1 MIETPP
7 VSPVPDV
14 APVAVSFEVDGMTC
28 ASCAVRIERV
38 LGKQAGVESAV
49 VNYTGAEAVV
59 KLDPSANVGE
69 LTAAIDKLGYHLTE
83 RLPDDDREAP
93 THRYERE
100 FLFQRRNLAWAAVF
114 TIPLIL
120 VMLLGDG
127 SNGAKVAMW
136 VLATP
141 VVFVFGWQFHRN
153 ALLRLRALD
162 TSMDTLVSMGTL
174 AAYGYSVWAVF
185 AEEKVFFETAALIIT
200 FILLGRFFEARAKGS
215 ASQAISRLLEL
226 GAKEARILRN
236 GVETLVP
243 AETVRP
249 GDLMVIN
256 PGEKVPTDGRINAG
270 RSSFDESL
278 LTGES
283 LPVDKGP
290 DDLVFGATIN
300 HQGRVIVEATAVGTD
315 TALSQIARMVESAQA
330 SKAPAQRLA
339 DRVSSIFVPI
349 VIVASL
355 ATGIVWLAVSGEVET
370 ALRNA
375 VAVLIIACPCALGLA
390 TPTAIMVGS
399 GRGAE
404 LGILF
409 KTAEVF
415 ERTRTVDTIAFDKTG
430 TITTGRMTVDTM
442 ETTVDPDRFLTL
454 VASLESASGHPVA
467 RALTLAAEEQ
477 GLALHPP
484 TEVEELAGGGIRGT
498 VDSTAVAVGSTTLI
512 TSLGT
517 DVSAEVHQRVGDLE
531 GRGRTVFLAA
541 WNGEVRGLVAV
552 VDAPRPAVAAAI
564 RELSAMDID
573 LVMVTGDNPV
583 TANAVAREVGI
594 RRVLDQVRPA
604 EKAAAVEALQQQGE
618 IVAFVGDGVNDA
630 PALTQADLGLAVGS
644 GTDIAIEAGDVVLLS
659 GDPKLVVTA
668 VRLARRTHRTIS
680 QNLFWAFFYNA
691 AAIPLA
697 ALGQLDPSVA
707 ALAMAFSSVSVVSN
721 SVRLRRFGK

>member
-1 MIETPP
+1 MIETPAA
-7 VSPVPDV
+7 PVPAD
-14 APVAVSFEVDGMTC
+14 PVAVSFEVDGMTC

-38 LGKQAGVESAV
+38 LGKQEGVESAV

-59 KLDPSANVGE
+59 QLDPAANVAT
-69 LTAAIDKLGYHLTE
+69 LTAAIEKLGYQLTE
-83 RLPDDDREAP
+83 ITAEATREAP

-100 FLFQRRNLAWAAVF
+100 FLFQRRNLAWGAAF

-120 VMLLGDG
+120 VMLLSDRGTA
-127 SNGAKVAMW
+127 AKVVMW
-136 VLATP
+136 ALATP

-153 ALLRLRALD
+153 ALLRLRARD
-162 TSMDTLVSMGTL
+162 TSMDTLVSIGTL

-226 GAKEARILRN
+226 GAKEARLLRN

-249 GDLMVIN
+249 GDLMVVN

-290 DDLVFGATIN
+290 GDIVFGATIN
-300 HQGRVIVEATAVGTD
+300 HQGRVVVEATAVGAD
-315 TALSQIARMVESAQA
+315 TALAQIARMVETAQA

-349 VIVASL
+349 VIVAAI
-355 ATGIVWLAVSGEVET
+355 ATGVIWLAVSGEVET
-370 ALRNA
+370 AWRNA

-415 ERTRTVDTIAFDKTG
+415 ERTRTIDTIAFDKTG
-430 TITTGRMTVDTM
+430 TITSGRMTLDVL

-454 VASLESASGHPVA
+454 VSSLESASGHPVA
-467 RALTLAAEEQ
+467 RALTLEAEEQ
-477 GLALHPP
+477 GLELTAPSD
-484 TEVEELAGGGIRGT
+484 VEELPGGGIRGT
-498 VDSTAVAVGSTTLI
+498 VEQTEVLVGSTTLM
-512 TSLGT
+512 SSVGL
-517 DVSAEVHQRVGDLE
+517 DLSPELSARVAELE
-531 GRGRTVFLAA
+531 RGGRTVFGAA
-541 WNGEVRGLVAV
+541 WNGEIRGIVAV
-552 VDAPRPAVAAAI
+552 VDAPRPAVASAI
-564 RELSAMDID
+564 AELSAMDID
-573 LVMVTGDNPV
+573 LAMVTGDNPV
-583 TANAVAREVGI
+583 TARAVAAEVGI
-594 RRVLDQVRPA
+594 DRVLDQVKPA
-604 EKAAAVEALQQQGE
+604 EKAAAVAALQQQGE
-618 IVAFVGDGVNDA
+618 TVAFVGDGVNDA

-659 GDPKLVVTA
+659 GDPRLVVSA
-668 VRLARRTHRTIS
+668 VRLARRTHRTIG

-697 ALGQLDPSVA
+697 ALGLLDPSIA
-707 ALAMAFSSVSVVSN
+707 ALAMAFSSVSVVGN
-721 SVRLRRFGK
+721 SVRLKRFGR